1 MREFLHRLWLIALV
15 AYETVAGW
23 CAGLSGK
30 SLAWGGLAL
39 AAVLLLAVNSLSMAW
54 LRNTKL
60 DLTADRLFTI
70 SDGTRKTLRTID
82 EPIDV
87 RVYYSKKLGDSAP
100 AYGRYYERVRA
111 LLEQY
116 RDISG
121 GKIKLSF
128 QDPEPFSDGEDRA
141 VSGGLRG
148 IRLNSE
154 GEQGYFGLVATNST
168 DNQETVVFFAPDR
181 ERFLEYDLTK
191 IVHTLANPKKRAIGL
206 ITGLPLDGAMS
217 PMMGMGGRPTPPWMI
232 MEQIREF
239 FEVQTLGQDLAEIP
253 VGVEVLMVA
262 APDRLTPQ
270 AAYAVDQFA
279 LKGGKVLVFV
289 DPVPEMS
296 QRGPMGAMGGGDNAE
311 LTKLLKAWGV
321 GYDASK
327 VAGDITYARRVQ
339 FGGRGGVVTEYVAW
353 LGLDKKSMDDRDVLS
368 SGIEKIN
375 LASPGFLTKLD
386 GATTE
391 VKPVLQT
398 SSKAMQIAADKA
410 GQGAD
415 PVALLRAYKPEGQ
428 PLWIGVRVGGEAKSA
443 FPAGAPPKPEPKP
456 EDAAKK
462 PEAAAAAA
470 DAKPAPAPHTASGR
484 VNLIVVAD
492 SDMLADPMW
501 VDSREML
508 GQQMA
513 IPNAHNGAFVL
524 GAIENLSGSEA
535 LIGLRARGVN
545 ERPFTLVDELRRDA
559 ERKFREK
566 EQTLTEKL
574 KGVQAELAKLE
585 GGGAGGGAAIVSE
598 KERQA
603 VEKFRTELLSVRR
616 ELRDVKLALRQDI
629 DRLDGWLKFANIAL
643 VPLAIAL
650 GGVGFAAWQRRRR
663 APASAA

>member
-1 MREFLHRLWLIALV
+1 MPEFLHRLWLVALIAYQAV
-15 AYETVAGW
+15 TDW
-23 CAGLSGK
+23 CAGLSRRT
-30 SLAWGGLAL
+30 LAWGGLGL

-54 LRNTKL
+54 LRNTKI

-70 SDGTRKTLRTID
+70 SEGTRKTLRSID

-87 RVYYSKKLGDSAP
+87 RLYFSKKLGEAAP

-116 RDISG
+116 RDIAG
-121 GKIKLSF
+121 GRIKLTV

-141 VSGGLRG
+141 VAGGLRG
-148 IRLNSE
+148 IRLNTE

-168 DNQETVVFFAPDR
+168 DNQEIVALFAPDR

-191 IVHTLANPKKRAIGL
+191 IVHTLANPKKRAVGV
-206 ITGLPLDGAMS
+206 ITGLPLEGAMS
-217 PMMGMGGRPTPPWMI
+217 PMMGMAGRPTPPWMI

-239 FEVQTLGQDLAEIP
+239 FEVQSLGQDVAEIP
-253 VGVEVLMVA
+253 AGIEVLLIA
-262 APDRLTPQ
+262 APERLSAQ

-279 LKGGKVLVFV
+279 LKGGKVLAFV
-289 DPVPEMS
+289 DPVAEMS
-296 QRGPMGAMGGGDNAE
+296 QRGPMMPPSGSESAE
-311 LTKLLKAWGV
+311 LAKLLKAWGV
-321 GYDASK
+321 GYDPSK
-327 VAGDITYARRVQ
+327 VAADITYARRVQ
-339 FGGRGGVVTEYVAW
+339 FGGRGGLVTEYVAW
-353 LGLDKKSMDDRDVLS
+353 LGLDKRSWDERDVLS

-386 GATTE
+386 GATTS
-391 VKPVLQT
+391 VTPLLQT

-415 PVALLRAYKPEGQ
+415 PVALLRAYKPEGK
-428 PLWIGVRVGGEAKSA
+428 PLWIAVRVAGEARSA
-443 FPAGAPPKPEPKP
+443 FPDGAPKAEEKPA
-456 EDAAKK
+456 DAAKK
-462 PEAAAAAA
+462 PDAAMPP
-470 DAKPAPAPHTASGR
+470 PAPAAARPPHTPDGR

-492 SDMLADPMW
+492 TDMLADPMW
-501 VDSREML
+501 VDVRDLL

-513 IPNAHNGAFVL
+513 VPSAHNGAFVL
-524 GAIENLSGSEA
+524 GAVENLSGSEA
-535 LIGLRARGVN
+535 LIGLRARGIN
-545 ERPFTLVDELRRDA
+545 ERPFTRVDGLRRDA
-559 ERKFREK
+559 ERQFREK

-585 GGGAGGGAAIVSE
+585 GGAGGGGTAIVSE

-603 VEKFRTELLSVRR
+603 VEKFRVELLSVRR
-616 ELRDVKLALRQDI
+616 ELRDVKLALRQGI

-650 GGVGFAAWQRRRR
+650 GGIALAAWRRRR
-663 APASAA
+663 PPVATA